1 MRLSKLPAADRKE
14 AILEAA
20 ASVFARLGRSG
31 ATTKEL
37 AKAANIS
44 EALLYRHFSGKDAL
58 YAELERHCM
67 DASKLGSYLL
77 DNQAPSTATLVT
89 GVALLV
95 QAVFP
100 GIGSQQAH
108 DDTKRLITSSLLGDG
123 TFAKAFLTRHVER
136 WITLFELS
144 LAAARESGDIEDG
157 VHTGGVELWFVHH
170 LASAM
175 HLIRLPAQKIVD
187 YGIGEEELTANT
199 VRFLLRGLGVRNTAI
214 RRCYKPARLKQLF
227 IKTGEE

>member
-1 MRLSKLPAADRKE
+1 MGASKLVAADRKE

-20 ASVFARLGRSG
+20 APVFARLGRAG
-31 ATTKEL
+31 ATTKDL

-58 YAELERHCM
+58 YAELELHCM
-67 DASKLGSYLL
+67 DANKLGSYLL

-95 QAVFP
+95 QAVFS

-123 TFAKAFLTRHVER
+123 TFAKAFLARHVER

-144 LAAARESGDIEDG
+144 LTAAQESGDMVDG
-157 VHTGGVELWFVHH
+157 VHTGCVELWFVHH

-175 HLIRLPAQKIVD
+175 HLIRLPTEKIVD
-187 YGIGEEELTANT
+187 YRIGEEELTANT
-199 VRFLLRGLGVRNTAI
+199 VRFLLRGLGVKNTAI
-214 RRCYKPARLKQLF
+214 QKHYKPARLKQLF
-227 IKTGEE
+227 IKTGEQ